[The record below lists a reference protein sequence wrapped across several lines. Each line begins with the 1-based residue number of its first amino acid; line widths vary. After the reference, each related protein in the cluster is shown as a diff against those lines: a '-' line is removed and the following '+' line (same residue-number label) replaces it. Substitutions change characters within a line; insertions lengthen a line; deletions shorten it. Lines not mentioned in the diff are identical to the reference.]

1 MFPKRGDA
9 SVGQGIVAVSL
20 VFLVQRNERVVAVCL
35 FHPLHSVAGIGQNF
49 FAGLTDILGSLG
61 VEGPIGLISLIGHI
75 GLICP
80 IQINKVDRS
89 EGAVFPDLTNH
100 TSNTITVIGVVL
112 LVKGYTIVANGIE
125 LSTLRYIP
133 TYTLMHDGYQVVGLL
148 RTVRLLE
155 TFRHHQLRKQNLQVG
170 PCVAVLGGLQHGARG
185 GHMLILRV
193 TEEVHIE
200 LVVPVGHHG
209 LVVIGPPVVVGCCRV
224 LTIGS

>member
-1 MFPKRGDA
+1 MFPERGDA

-61 VEGPIGLISLIGHI
+61 VVRPIGLMGLIGHI

-148 RTVRLLE
+148 RTVRLLK
-155 TFRHHQLRKQNLQVG
+155 TFRHL
-170 PCVAVLGGLQHGARG
+170 
-185 GHMLILRV
+185 
-193 TEEVHIE
+193 
-200 LVVPVGHHG
+200 
-209 LVVIGPPVVVGCCRV
+209 
-224 LTIGS
+224 